1 MKKTLLFALLMSV
14 ASVSY
19 SQVIS
24 GTWKGLLTAANQKLE
39 IVFHFQQ
46 EEDGKP
52 SCKMD
57 VPAQSAV
64 GIPANLQVLTEDSVS
79 LSVSAINMTYNG
91 KLIDGT
97 IKGKF
102 NQFGMSFPLELK
114 SGDASKPNRPQ
125 EPSVTYIYN
134 TEEVTFSNVN
144 ANAKLSGTLTYPV
157 GYNPNKK
164 VPVVIMVTGS
174 GSQNRDEEVFGH
186 KPFLVIADY
195 LAKCG
200 IASLRYDDRGVG
212 KSVGGDVMNATSKDF
227 AEDADCGLQWL
238 RDSGKFGK
246 VGVLGHSEGGMIA
259 FMLAADK
266 KADFIV
272 SMAGPGIKG
281 DTLLAEQQ
289 NALLKLKG
297 IPANVSVNTVR
308 KEMSMQP
315 QKPWLQYFVDYNPET
330 DLKKITIPVMAINGS
345 YDAQVISESNLGNI
359 RRLLNDK
366 NPKNLIKEYTGLNH
380 LFQQCKPE
388 TAVDYYNIEETCS
401 EEVMKDISNWINNL

>member
-1 MKKTLLFALLMSV
+1 MKRTFLFALLMSA

-19 SQVIS
+19 SQMIN

-39 IVFHFQQ
+39 IVFHFHH
-46 EEDGKP
+46 EEGGKQ

-57 VPAQSAV
+57 VPEQSAV
-64 GIPANLQVLTEDSVS
+64 GIPVNLQILTEDSVS
-79 LSVSAINMTYNG
+79 LSVAAINMTYNG
-91 KLIDGT
+91 KLIDGA

-102 NQFGMSFPLELK
+102 NQFGMSFPLELRP
-114 SGDASKPNRPQ
+114 GDVNKPNRPQ
-125 EPSVTYIYN
+125 EPTVTYIYG

-164 VPVVIMVTGS
+164 VPVVLMVTGS

-200 IASLRYDDRGVG
+200 IASLRYDDRGTG
-212 KSVGGDVMNATSKDF
+212 KSVGGDVTSATSEDF

-238 RDSGKFGK
+238 RKSGKFGK
-246 VGVLGHSEGGMIA
+246 IGVLGHSEGGMIA

-266 KADFIV
+266 KPDFIV

-289 NALLKLKG
+289 NALL
-297 IPANVSVNTVR
+297 PANVSVNTIR
-308 KEMSMQP
+308 KEMSVQP
-315 QKPWLQYFVDYNPET
+315 KKPWLEFFMDYNPEN

-345 YDAQVISESNLGNI
+345 NDAQVISESNLGNI

-366 NPKNLIKEYTGLNH
+366 NPKNLIKEYPGLNH
-380 LFQQCKPE
+380 LFQHCKPE
-388 TAVDYYNIEETCS
+388 EAVDYYKIEETCS
-401 EEVMKDISNWINNL
+401 EEVLNDIADWINNL

>member
-1 MKKTLLFALLMSV
+1 MKKALLFALLMSAV
-14 ASVSY
+14 SVSY

-46 EEDGKP
+46 EDGKP

>member
-1 MKKTLLFALLMSV
+1 MKKTLLFALLMSAV
-14 ASVSY
+14 SMSY

-174 GSQNRDEEVFGH
+174 GSQNRDEEIFGH

-227 AEDADCGLQWL
+227 AEDAYCGLQWL

-330 DLKKITIPVMAINGS
+330 DLKEITIPVMAINGS

-401 EEVMKDISNWINNL
+401 EEVMKDIANWINNL

>member
-1 MKKTLLFALLMSV
+1 MKKALLFALLMSAV
-14 ASVSY
+14 SMSY

-46 EEDGKP
+46 EKDGKP

-114 SGDASKPNRPQ
+114 LGDASKPNRPQ

-212 KSVGGDVMNATSKDF
+212 KSIGGDVMNATSKDF

-246 VGVLGHSEGGMIA
+246 IGVLGHSEGGMIA

-366 NPKNLIKEYTGLNH
+366 NPKNFIKEYTGLNH

-401 EEVMKDISNWINNL
+401 EEVMKDIANWINNL

>member
-1 MKKTLLFALLMSV
+1 MKKALLFALLMSAV
-14 ASVSY
+14 SMSY

-246 VGVLGHSEGGMIA
+246 IGVLGHSEGGMIA

-297 IPANVSVNTVR
+297 IPANVSVNSVR

>member
-1 MKKTLLFALLMSV
+1 MKKSLLFILLISV

-19 SQVIS
+19 AQKIN
-24 GTWKGLLTAANQKLE
+24 GTWKGMLTAANQKLE

-46 EEDGKP
+46 EEDGKL
-52 SCKMD
+52 SGKMD

-64 GIPANLQVLTEDSVS
+64 GIPVNLHALTEDSVS
-79 LSVSAINMTYNG
+79 LSVAAINMTYNG
-91 KLIDGT
+91 KLVDGV

-102 NQFGMSFPLELK
+102 NQFGMSFPLELRP
-114 SGDASKPNRPQ
+114 GEVNKPNRPQ
-125 EPSVTYIYN
+125 EPTVTYIYG

-144 ANAKLSGTLTYPV
+144 ANAKLSGALTYPV

-164 VPVVIMVTGS
+164 VPVVLMVTGS

-200 IASLRYDDRGVG
+200 IASLRYDDRGTG
-212 KSVGGDVMNATSKDF
+212 KSVGGDVTNATSEDF

-238 RDSGKFGK
+238 RKSGKFGK
-246 VGVLGHSEGGMIA
+246 IGVLGHSEGGMIA

-266 KADFIV
+266 KPDFIV
-272 SMAGPGIKG
+272 SMAGPGING
-281 DTLLAEQQ
+281 DTLLAEQR

-308 KEMSMQP
+308 KEMSMQQ
-315 QKPWLQYFVDYNPET
+315 QKPWLQFFVDYNPES
-330 DLKKITIPVMAINGS
+330 DLKQITIPVMAINGS

-366 NPKNLIKEYTGLNH
+366 NAKNLIKEYPGLNH
-380 LFQQCKPE
+380 LFQHCKPE

-401 EEVMKDISNWINNL
+401 EEVLKDIANWINNL